1 MSIVDRIS
9 EEPPFRLLTY
19 FLIKRFAKSIRSKN
33 RWAAVDRPQYLAGVL
48 AAADL
53 ARSSAIPEISVIEFG
68 VAGGNGLVALESYA
82 AAVEAETGVRIR
94 VFGFD
99 TGEGLPELC
108 GDYRDHPDQWRVSD
122 YKMDVERLRTRL
134 NGRTSLVLGNIRDTV
149 PQFVSAA
156 HPPIGFIACDVDLYS
171 SATDVLRILCE
182 PGSRL
187 LRRVFMYLD
196 DVDFQFNHRYAGE
209 LLAIEEFNQRNP
221 LIKIDLWRGLKK
233 DKVFPTQPWLER
245 MYIAHDLDAINKTTL
260 ARAASGGC
268 ALDARA

>member
-1 MSIVDRIS
+1 MSIFTRIS
-9 EEPPFRLLTY
+9 EEPPFRLMTY
-19 FLIKRFAKSIRSKN
+19 FLVKRFSSSIRSKN

-53 ARSSAIPEISVIEFG
+53 ARASAIPEISVIEFG
-68 VAGGNGLVALESYA
+68 VAGGSGLVALESYA
-82 AAVEAETGVRIR
+82 KAVEAETGVRIH

-99 TGEGLPELC
+99 TGEGLPQLC

-122 YKMDVERLRTRL
+122 YKMDVERLRRRL
-134 NGRTSLVLGNIRDTV
+134 NGRTKLVLGNIRDTV
-149 PQFVSAA
+149 PLFVSEG

-187 LRRVFMYLD
+187 LRRVFIYLD

-209 LLAIEEFNQRNP
+209 LLAIEEFNARNP
-221 LIKIDLWRGLKK
+221 LVKIDVWRGLKK
-233 DKVFPTQPWLER
+233 DKVFPTQAWLDR
-245 MYIAHDLDAINKTTL
+245 MYIAHDLDAINKSTL
-260 ARAASGGC
+260 SRAPSSGC
-268 ALDARA
+268 ALDTQA

>member
-1 MSIVDRIS
+1 MSIIDRIS

-19 FLIKRFAKSIRSKN
+19 LLVKRFAGSIRSKN
-33 RWAAVDRPQYLAGVL
+33 RWAAVERPQYLAGVL

-53 ARSSAIPEISVIEFG
+53 ARSSAVPEISVIEFG
-68 VAGGNGLVALESYA
+68 VAGGNGLIALQSCA

-99 TGEGLPELC
+99 TAEGLPELC
-108 GDYRDHPDQWRVSD
+108 GDYRDHPDQWRSND
-122 YKMDVERLRTRL
+122 YRMDVQKLRARLSA
-134 NGRTSLVLGNIRDTV
+134 RTSLVLGNIRDTV
-149 PQFVSAA
+149 PQFVSQA

-171 SATDVLRILCE
+171 STTDVFRILSE

-221 LIKIDLWRGLKK
+221 LVKIDVWRGLKK
-233 DKVFPTQPWLER
+233 DKVFPTQAWLDR
-245 MYIAHDLDAINKTTL
+245 MYIAHDLDAINRWSL
-260 ARAASGGC
+260 SRDPSNGC
-268 ALDARA
+268 SLDART